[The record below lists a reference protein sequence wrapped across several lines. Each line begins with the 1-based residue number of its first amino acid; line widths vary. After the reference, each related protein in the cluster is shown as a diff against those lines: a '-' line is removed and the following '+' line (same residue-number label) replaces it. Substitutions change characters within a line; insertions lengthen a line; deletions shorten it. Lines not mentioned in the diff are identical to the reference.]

1 MIDNNSLEIE
11 WLEQVS
17 EQNNKVDKI
26 LVEKVI
32 RAMMLLEGLSKSGLV
47 FVFKGGT
54 SLMLLLSSLKRLSID
69 IDIIVENRF
78 DFKTIFD
85 NILSEYEF
93 TRFDESER
101 KTESK
106 IKKTH
111 YKLFYNPSYK
121 TSQTEE
127 YILLD
132 VLFEKHHYKHLKEIT
147 ISSPFL
153 KVSGKA
159 NKVKIPSA
167 NELLGDK
174 LTAFAPNTTGVP
186 YKKGGKNRSLEII
199 KQLYDIGCL
208 FDKFDSLPEVS
219 EIFLALSEIEADYR
233 NMQLES
239 NDILTDIYETSF
251 CLVTRGRT
259 GNGDFKIL
267 AEGIKSIKSY
277 IFSEPYNIDRA
288 IIDASKAAY
297 LSILLKHNQ
306 SEYVKFN
313 DPLKMKGW
321 IIEQPHDTK
330 LNKLKKSNP
339 EAFFYW
345 YQIYNLLK

>member
-17 EQNNKVDKI
+17 KQNNKVDKI

-32 RAMMLLEGLSKSGLV
+32 RAMMLLEGLSTSDLD

-54 SLMLLLSSLKRLSID
+54 SLMLLLGSIKRLSID
-69 IDIIVENRF
+69 IDIIVENMF
-78 DFKTIFD
+78 DFEAIFD
-85 NILSEYEF
+85 NILNKYGF
-93 TRFDESER
+93 TRFDESKR
-101 KTESK
+101 TTDSK

-121 TSQTEE
+121 TSQAEE

-132 VLFEKHHYKHLKEIT
+132 VLFEKHHYNNLKKFSIE
-147 ISSPFL
+147 SPFII
-153 KVSGKA
+153 VSGKA
-159 NKVKIPSA
+159 IKVKIPSA

-186 YKKGGKNRSLEII
+186 YRKGGKNRSLEII

-208 FDKFDSLPEVS
+208 FDQFDSLPEVS
-219 EIFLALSEIEADYR
+219 EIFVALSEIEADYR
-233 NMQLES
+233 NMQLELA
-239 NDILTDIYETSF
+239 DILADIYETSL

-259 GNGDFKIL
+259 GKGDFQIL

-297 LSILLKHNQ
+297 LSTLLNKNL
-306 SEYVKFN
+306 SEYVKYD
-313 DPLKMKGW
+313 DPLKIKEW
-321 IIEQPHDTK
+321 IIKQPFDTK

>member
-1 MIDNNSLEIE
+1 MIDNKSLEIE
-11 WLEQVS
+11 WLERVS
-17 EQNNKVDKI
+17 KHNNKVDKI

-32 RAMMLLEGLSKSGLV
+32 RAMMLLEGLSKSGLD

-69 IDIIVENRF
+69 IDIIVEDRF
-78 DFKTIFD
+78 DFETIFN
-85 NILSEYEF
+85 NILNKYGF

-101 KTESK
+101 KTDYK

-121 TSQTEE
+121 TSQAEE

-132 VLFEKHHYKHLKEIT
+132 VLFEKNHYKNLKEIS
-147 ISSPFL
+147 ILSPFV
-153 KVSGKA
+153 KITGEA

-186 YKKGGKNRSLEII
+186 YKKAGKNRSLEII

-219 EIFLALSEIEADYR
+219 EIFVALSEIEADYR
-233 NMQLES
+233 NMQLEPV
-239 NDILTDIYETSF
+239 DVLEDIYGTSL
-251 CLVTRGRT
+251 CIVTRGRN
-259 GNGDFKIL
+259 GKGDFNIL

-288 IIDASKAAY
+288 IIGASKAAY
-297 LSILLKHNQ
+297 LSALLKQNQ
-306 SEYVKFN
+306 TECVKY
-313 DPLKMKGW
+313 DAPLKIKEW
-321 IIEQPHDTK
+321 IIEQPFDTK

-345 YQIYNLLK
+345 YQIYDLLK